1 MHVIRLRGPW
11 RIAAISRF
19 VPRRDGGCDE
29 VLEEVF
35 DDLPTAARA
44 TMPANWSATLGR
56 NFIGRVRY
64 TRSFHRP
71 TGLDAGE
78 RVFLIVE
85 PPRSSGVVE
94 LNRKRLGDL
103 KWGAAPLRV
112 DVTNLL
118 GGDEELEIIVEH
130 ASKENA
136 GGLVGEVWLEIED

>member
-1 MHVIRLRGPW
+1 MHIIRLRGPW
-11 RIAAISRF
+11 QLTPVKQWDLQPDGTYRPADHGLPAA
-19 VPRRDGGCDE
+19 
-29 VLEEVF
+29 
-35 DDLPTAARA
+35 AKM
-44 TMPANWSATLGR
+44 TMPADWSATLGR
-56 NFIGRVRY
+56 DFIGRVRY

-78 RVFLIVE
+78 RVFLVVE

-103 KWGAAPLRV
+103 RWGGAPLRV

-130 ASKENA
+130 AAKENA